1 MSGHTPGPWSF
12 SPFHGTPESIAESR
26 KYGIEPVPALTNDG
40 QAFVMAMVDGEERK
54 RVALVDC
61 QIRFKRGHGHETD
74 CPERIAN
81 ARLIAAAPEL
91 LEALQWYVDNDDT
104 NIGQPGNEPYEAG
117 LNRARAAIAKAT
129 GE

>member
-40 QAFVMAMVDGEERK
+40 QAFVMAMADGEERR

-61 QIRFKRGHGHETD
+61 QIRFKRGHGHEAD
-74 CPERIAN
+74 CAERTAN
-81 ARLIAAAPEL
+81 ARLIAAAPCL
-91 LEALQWYVDNDDT
+91 LAALESLLGACSLSAASGKPFAIDS
-104 NIGQPGNEPYEAG
+104 PGIIA
-117 LNRARAAIAKAT
+117 ARAAIAKAT
-129 GE
+129 E